1 MIPSSDRF
9 DQSTIAALLEVDPL
23 VADYRAFF
31 SLFDW
36 SVVERWQ
43 AERSAYCGS
52 HGHPLTAYLKAFL
65 LRIKAGLRYSSQLR
79 QFLLEHP
86 LLIIDFGFHLQ
97 LDPSAPYG
105 FDADKTLPC
114 RYWLGEKLRQL
125 DRALLQDLLSATVA
139 ALQQEI
145 PGLGETVAFDVK
157 HIYAWVKENN
167 ERVYVK
173 DRYDKTKRLAGDPD
187 CRLGVKKRSNQEP
200 AAAGST
206 TEDLASTAASGHK
219 EQPPGATEPREPA
232 QQAPKKDKQAP
243 KKDKKEKKELI
254 WGYGTGVAAAFVP
267 EYGDVVLAEDTQ
279 GFNEN
284 DITHFHPL
292 YQQTVVALGHFPTY
306 LTGDAAF
313 DAWHVH
319 EVAVRHGGIAA
330 VPLNQHGHPVYQRDA
345 DGVPLCPVGL
355 RMQPTYQFEHTRGYR
370 AQRFRCPLL
379 FPNKTGATCEHEQ
392 FAKGPGCVKDVNWE
406 RGGQARVTLDRDG
419 PLYHAIYTQRT
430 SAERINSQ
438 AKELGIERPKV
449 RNARSVA
456 NLNTLIYLIIN
467 VRALKQAK
475 SINRGLLQMN

>member
-1 MIPSSDRF
+1 MIPSSALF
-9 DQSTIAALLEVDPL
+9 DQTTMAQLMAHDP
-23 VADYRAFF
+23 VVVKYRDLFA
-31 SLFDW
+31 LFDW
-36 SVVERWQ
+36 SVVDRWQ
-43 AERSAYCGS
+43 AQRPARSH
-52 HGHPLTAYLKAFL
+52 HGHPISAYLKAFL
-65 LRIKAGLRYSSQLR
+65 IRINQGFLYSTQLR

-86 LLIIDFGFHLQ
+86 LLIITLGFQLE
-97 LDPSAPYG
+97 LDPAAPYG

-114 RYWLGEKLRQL
+114 RYWLGEKLRRL
-125 DRALLQDLLSATVA
+125 DRALLQELLAATVT
-139 ALQQEI
+139 ALQEEI

-173 DRYDKTKRLAGDPD
+173 ERYDKTKQLAGDPD

-200 AAAGST
+200 P
-206 TEDLASTAASGHK
+206 AASCTSDASAPTGPSRK
-219 EQPPGATEPREPA
+219 KKRAAVPSEPA
-232 QQAPKKDKQAP
+232 EPVQEAA
-243 KKDKKEKKELI
+243 KKEKKELI

-279 GFNEN
+279 GFHAN

-306 LTGDAAF
+306 LTADAAF

-330 VPLNQHGHPVYQRDA
+330 VPLNQHGHPVSQRDA
-345 DGVPLCPVGL
+345 DGVPLCPLGL
-355 RMQPTYQFEHTRGYR
+355 RMHPTYQFSHTRGYR

-379 FPNKTGATCEHEQ
+379 FPSPTGACCEHEQ
-392 FAKGPGCVKDVNWE
+392 FAKGKGCVKDVNWE

-467 VRALKQAK
+467 VRALKKAK
-475 SINRGLLQMN
+475 STNRGLLQMK

>member
-23 VADYRAFF
+23 VGDYRAFF
-31 SLFDW
+31 SLLDW
-36 SVVERWQ
+36 SVVERWEAQ
-43 AERSAYCGS
+43 RSAYCGS

-86 LLIIDFGFHLQ
+86 LLIIDFGFHLE
-97 LDPSAPYG
+97 LDPRLPYG
-105 FDADKTLPC
+105 FDPDKTLPC

-125 DRALLQDLLSATVA
+125 DRGLLTDLLSATVA
-139 ALQQEI
+139 ALQEEI

-173 DRYDKTKRLAGDPD
+173 DRYDKTKRLPGDAD
-187 CRLGVKKRSNQEP
+187 CRLGVKKRTNQEP
-200 AAAGST
+200 AEASST
-206 TEDLASTAASGHK
+206 TADSASTAACDHK
-219 EQPPGATEPREPA
+219 EQPKGAPEPTEPA
-232 QQAPKKDKQAP
+232 QQGA

-292 YQQTVVALGHFPTY
+292 YRQTVVTLGFFPTY
-306 LTGDAAF
+306 LTADAAF

-330 VPLNQHGHPVYQRDA
+330 VPLNQHGHPVSQREA
-345 DGVPLCPVGL
+345 DGVPLCPIGL
-355 RMQPTYQFEHTRGYR
+355 RMQPTYQFNHTNGYR

-379 FPNKTGATCEHEQ
+379 LPEPTGASCEHEQ
-392 FAKGPGCVKDVNWE
+392 FKKGKGCVKDVNWE

-449 RNARSVA
+449 RNGHSVA
-456 NLNTLIYLIIN
+456 NLNTLIYVVIN
-467 VRALKQAK
+467 VRVLKEAK
-475 SINRGLLQMN
+475 SINKGLLQMS